1 MSEYVPKDGTLDVSK
16 TVHEFMST
24 IEYDPKENVSNRLK
38 LFKNT
43 QKIEMFKLG
52 FSIGFVHGTIMK
64 DEGKTKDRKTV
75 APRGFP
81 MNAYRMILHEE
92 AVERKMSIGA
102 LISAYADA
110 GLLLLKEHLDSD
122 KNLMDLIKLT

>member
-1 MSEYVPKDGTLDVSK
+1 
-16 TVHEFMST
+16 
-24 IEYDPKENVSNRLK
+24 
-38 LFKNT
+38 
-43 QKIEMFKLG
+43 MFKLG
-52 FSIGFVHGTIMK
+52 FSIGFVHRTIMK